1 MRDPRF
7 KGVYPA
13 LTTPFHPDLS
23 LDADGLARLVDA
35 VIGDGVHGIVVN
47 GCTGESWSLAKDE
60 RAHVFATAVRAA
72 GGRVPVVAG
81 CSGQTAS
88 ETLAKVAQAAD
99 AGCAMAMISPPWYI
113 MPGPD
118 EIMAHYR
125 RILAATPL
133 PVLLYN
139 IPRRTGVSLS
149 VEMVDRLADDPK
161 VIGIKESSKD
171 WGLLSSVIRR
181 CRDRISVFAGYASY
195 FGLAA
200 LSEGAAGYID
210 SGTPVFGARSLAF
223 YRAATSGDLETARAL
238 QSDMERMLTAYF
250 GLGTFPAS
258 IKAALEILGR
268 PGGPTRDPIRPLDPA
283 QRETLRKLMVA
294 SGLVADASATHAA

>member
-1 MRDPRF
+1 MRNPDF

-13 LTTPFHPDLS
+13 LTTPFHADLS
-23 LDADGLARLVDA
+23 LDVAGLARLTDA
-35 VIGDGVHGIVVN
+35 VIGDGVHGLVVN
-47 GCTGESWSLAKDE
+47 GCTGESWSLSADE
-60 RAHVFATAVRAA
+60 RATVFRTTVEAA
-72 GGRVPVVAG
+72 RGRVPVIAG
-81 CSGQTAS
+81 CSAQTAA
-88 ETLAKVAQAAD
+88 ETLAKVRQAAE
-99 AGCAMAMISPPWYI
+99 AGCAIAMISPPWYI
-113 MPGPD
+113 MPGQD

-125 RILAATPL
+125 KILAATPL

-139 IPRRTGVSLS
+139 IPRRTGVSFT
-149 VEMVDRLADDPK
+149 VDMVDRLADDPN

-181 CRDRISVFAGYASY
+181 CRDRISVFAGYASF

-200 LSEGAAGYID
+200 LCEGAAGYID
-210 SGTPVFGARSLAF
+210 SGTPVFGAKSLAF
-223 YRAATSGDLETARAL
+223 HRAATTGDLDTARAL

-258 IKAALEILGR
+258 IKAALELLGR

-294 SGLVADASATHAA
+294 SGLIGESARASAA